1 MVHKGQV
8 QMHRLADTTGQPGL
22 LSRQKSFYK
31 ALSQHSKADSSF
43 SLLRSA
49 SRRHTVT
56 RRPAGATTR
65 DRRNTTCDSERSKSK
80 PAFSPVYMHLF
91 NDLLVISESS
101 NSKTGK
107 IARSTTVIH
116 SDAHAYERSF
126 LKQQQRQLQ
135 QKKRQGTVRT
145 LLLAINI
152 EDCTVQ
158 KEFDGDDTEFCISA
172 GDKRTM
178 VFQVRGGG
186 LSGW

>member
-8 QMHRLADTTGQPGL
+8 QMHRLTDTTGQPGL

-31 ALSQHSKADSSF
+31 ALSQHSKSDSSF
-43 SLLRSA
+43 SLLRRG
-49 SRRHTVT
+49 SRRNTVT
-56 RRPAGATTR
+56 RRPGVVSR

-80 PAFSPVYMHLF
+80 LAFSPVYMHLF

-101 NSKTGK
+101 KAGK

-116 SDAHAYERSF
+116 SGAHAYERRF

-135 QKKRQGTVRT
+135 QKKRQGKVRT

-152 EDCTVQ
+152 EDCSVQ
-158 KEFDGDDTEFCISA
+158 KEFDGDELEFCISA
-172 GDKRTM
+172 SDKRTM
-178 VFQVRGGG
+178 IFQVRGEG